1 MSRAAQARAPPTRP
15 RSRPPLMSPARAA
28 AVRLSHRSITRAYL
42 LALRRPPS
50 RALAGGGSAR
60 SSHRR
65 ARSLRVRRSVQRRHA
80 NSGSLLSRLSARP
93 SCRCCP
99 AADGVGGRQR
109 PRPSLSLSLP
119 LLVLLPAFRTQAMP
133 ARAQLQRAAE
143 VARLFG
149 ELRQAPARGSGFGGA
164 GSQTSEPPQRAP
176 RLIALRRHYPAA
188 AVEVS
193 SALPSAQGRT
203 LAGVAGRAVA
213 AVAVLERR
221 PRGTPFHAL
230 PGRAPSSEAWGWG
243 GRAAGRHGLG
253 DARWCGK
260 GVCTHCLMCVMTMV
274 VRV

>member
-65 ARSLRVRRSVQRRHA
+65 ARSLRVRRSGGATRIQALSSLDFRRA
-80 NSGSLLSRLSARP
+80 RAVVAAPQPMASAAVSAP
-93 SCRCCP
+93 VP
-99 AADGVGGRQR
+99 
-109 PRPSLSLSLP
+109 LSLSLP

-188 AVEVS
+188 EVS

>member
-109 PRPSLSLSLP
+109 PRPSLSLSLSLSSSSCLP
-119 LLVLLPAFRTQAMP
+119 SVRRRCRHERSCNELPRSPACLASSGRRQHGAAASAALGRRRASLHSGRHASSRFAATILLPPSRSPVHCLQLKAAPSP
-133 ARAQLQRAAE
+133 ALQVVPSPPSLFSSGGLEARPFTRCPGEHRAPR
-143 VARLFG
+143 
-149 ELRQAPARGSGFGGA
+149 RGAGGA
-164 GSQTSEPPQRAP
+164 G
-176 RLIALRRHYPAA
+176 
-188 AVEVS
+188 
-193 SALPSAQGRT
+193 
-203 LAGVAGRAVA
+203 
-213 AVAVLERR
+213 R
-221 PRGTPFHAL
+221 PGGT
-230 PGRAPSSEAWGWG
+230 GWG
-243 GRAAGRHGLG
+243 THGG
-253 DARWCGK
+253 AEKVFVRI
-260 GVCTHCLMCVMTMV
+260 VSCVS
-274 VRV
+274 

>member
-1 MSRAAQARAPPTRP
+1 MRLPPDRARDRRSCLPLELLPFGSRIDPSHALTFLRFGG
-15 RSRPPLMSPARAA
+15 RPP
-28 AVRLSHRSITRAYL
+28 
-42 LALRRPPS
+42 
-50 RALAGGGSAR
+50 AR
-60 SSHRR
+60 SQVVAALVPLTAGH
-65 ARSLRVRRSVQRRHA
+65 AACGCVAPRRHA